1 MLITPFVDWIIKIN
15 IEEIDN
21 KKVINSLKKLEYNN
35 VYENNRPGSQIS
47 TSYNILDII
56 DNGAFIK
63 KILLQKINNALE
75 KYSFETKVKLGIV
88 WGSKTPFESFSDYHW
103 HTNHWLSAVYYPQ
116 GTTENPNYLGFRK
129 RKLDNWYT
137 SATEKNL
144 KPWTQEKYVLTTVA
158 GDLVIFPACYEH
170 RVEINNSF
178 KNRFSIAMVCMPVG
192 KIGVGD
198 GQNYL

>member
-21 KKVINSLKKLEYNN
+21 KKVINSLKKLKYNN

-129 RKLDNWYT
+129 WKLDNWYT

>member
-21 KKVINSLKKLEYNN
+21 KKVINSLKKLKYNN

>member
-21 KKVINSLKKLEYNN
+21 KKVINYLKKLEYNN

-75 KYSFETKVKLGIV
+75 KYSFEI
-88 WGSKTPFESFSDYHW
+88 S
-103 HTNHWLSAVYYPQ
+103 
-116 GTTENPNYLGFRK
+116 
-129 RKLDNWYT
+129 
-137 SATEKNL
+137 
-144 KPWTQEKYVLTTVA
+144 
-158 GDLVIFPACYEH
+158 
-170 RVEINNSF
+170 
-178 KNRFSIAMVCMPVG
+178 
-192 KIGVGD
+192 
-198 GQNYL
+198 